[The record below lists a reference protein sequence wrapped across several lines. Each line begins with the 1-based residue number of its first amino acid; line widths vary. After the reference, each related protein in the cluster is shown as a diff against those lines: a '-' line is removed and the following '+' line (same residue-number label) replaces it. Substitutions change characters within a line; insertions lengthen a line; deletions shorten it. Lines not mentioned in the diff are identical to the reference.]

1 MSYRGEKLTETE
13 TAVMRIME
21 NHKGPLQAI
30 SMTRLAKLTGIG
42 ERRLRGIINHLILT
56 HSIPILSS
64 TQRRVSGY
72 YLCREKEEVRRFNRA
87 FKKRAITGL
96 LKAASVNR
104 SSLLEVANRL
114 AFDYYRAQPGER
126 RKVPGMDRVVSNYLR
141 HLRENSDMYREEIE
155 RLRED
160 FRAIF

>member
-1 MSYRGEKLTETE
+1 MSIKGGKLTETE
-13 TAVMRIME
+13 INVMRIME
-21 NHKGPLQAI
+21 NHKGISQAI
-30 SMTRLAKLTGIG
+30 SMTQLAGFTGIG

-72 YLCREKEEVRRFNRA
+72 YLCRDKDEVHRFNRA

-96 LKAASVNR
+96 LKAASVNS

-114 AFDYYRAQPGER
+114 ALDYYRSHSTKSQ
-126 RKVPGMDRVVSNYLR
+126 KVPGMARVVSRYLEHIKKNPR
-141 HLRENSDMYREEIE
+141 LYQEEIGQ
-155 RLRED
+155 LRKV
-160 FRAIF
+160 FQGIL